1 MNKLSKE
8 QERRVSDLRARWL
21 TAKAELRA
29 QEELANEE
37 ISVMEA
43 ALGERI
49 DGLNALVEEAN
60 ALREEIASAAQ
71 ESHDAK
77 SEKWQESD
85 RGSNFSD
92 WISSWNEEVEEVE
105 PILLDRIERA
115 IDLPEDLLSED
126 EYPSEPRS

>member
-8 QERRVSDLRARWL
+8 QEKRLSDLRARWL

-29 QEELANEE
+29 QEDLVNEK
-37 ISVMEA
+37 ISAMEGS
-43 ALGERI
+43 LGEKI
-49 DGLNALVEEAN
+49 DDLNALVEEAN
-60 ALREEIASAAQ
+60 ALREEIVGAAQ
-71 ESHDAK
+71 ESHDAR

-92 WISSWNEEVEEVE
+92 WISSWQNEVEEVE

-115 IDLPEDLLSED
+115 IDIQEDLLSEE
-126 EYPSEPRS
+126 EYPSEPSS